1 MNIAQKIAKES
12 TITFSGLLYGNVN
25 RYLYTALLARWVG
38 VEYLGIYSLA
48 NSIVLICE
56 VLAKMGLES
65 GIMRFVSRLDPQQDK
80 LQIQSMVSSAL
91 KMTGILSVMVMVILI
106 LGSGWLVK
114 SVFDGSPLLHIVLI
128 VFALTMPFNA
138 FTHVSAFA
146 TQGFKLMKY
155 KVFVTQI
162 VNPTVLFGV
171 MVLSFWF
178 ISKEAALILPMVMTG
193 VIGCILIFK
202 FLQSLSGVTIKS
214 VLSTPFNKPLLTFSI
229 PLMFVTI
236 LQTFMHWMDIL
247 MLGYFTDTSTVGLYH
262 PAARTAGLLQVL
274 LFSFLSIYA
283 PILSQLHSKGEVN
296 EMSRLCKLVS
306 RWILTMAIPISLIF
320 VLYPVKVM
328 LLFGPDYMVSAP
340 VLVILTGAAFIQAI
354 LGAPG
359 AVLTMAGYTRLALW
373 NSLGAFILNIIMNI
387 ILIPRYGIY
396 GAAWATLISLT
407 AIGFTRVIE
416 VHWILKI
423 SFLSKNLLKPILAGI
438 VTFGALMGVQP
449 FIMEYHTLLTLSAV
463 CFISVITFGAMLWIL
478 KFEPEDKDFLAGLGI
493 LKNAFKKGM
502 K

>member
-38 VEYLGIYSLA
+38 VEYLGIYSIA
-48 NSIVLICE
+48 NSIILICE

-65 GIMRFVSRLDPQQDK
+65 GIMRFVSRLDPQQDR
-80 LQIQSMVSSAL
+80 LQIRSMVSSAL

-114 SVFDGSPLLHIVLI
+114 SVFDESPLLHIVLI

-247 MLGYFTDTSTVGLYH
+247 MLGYFTDATTVGLYH
-262 PAARTAGLLQVL
+262 PAARTAGLLQAL
-274 LFSFLSIYA
+274 LLSFISIYA
-283 PILSQLHSKGEVN
+283 PMMAQFHGAGDRAK
-296 EMSRLCKLVS
+296 MDHTYKLVS
-306 RWILTMAIPISLIF
+306 RWLLICAIPISAVFIIF
-320 VLYPVKVM
+320 PGKVL
-328 LLFGPDYMVSAP
+328 LLFGPEYLPSAKI
-340 VLVILTGAAFIQAI
+340 LVILTGATFIQAV
-354 LGAPG
+354 LGA
-359 AVLTMAGYTRLALW
+359 AGPALSMSGHTKLVLW
-373 NSLGAFILNIIMNI
+373 NTIGAFVLNFGLNIF
-387 ILIPRYGIY
+387 LIPKYGIV
-396 GAAWATLISLT
+396 GAAIATLISLT
-407 AIGFTRVIE
+407 ILGFARIIE
-416 VHWILKI
+416 VQIILRMNFIDRKVI
-423 SFLSKNLLKPILAGI
+423 KPILAGLI
-438 VTFGALMGVQP
+438 VFTGLFFIKD
-449 FIMEYHTLLTLSAV
+449 FIMPFHTLITLILAGIFSV
-463 CFISVITFGAMLWIL
+463 GVYGFILWIL
-478 KFEPEDKDFLAGLGI
+478 KVEEEDLDFLKGLKV
-493 LKNAFKKGM
+493 LKGRK
-502 K
+502 